1 LPDWQDCQIC
11 KIFRLP
17 DWQDLKDFFKIKDS
31 RFEDLKIQSGNL
43 AISKL
48 ENSIDSITTLSIA
61 DCRLPIEKKFLYP
74 AGRG

>member
-1 LPDWQDCQIC
+1 LQ
-11 KIFRLP
+11 

-43 AISKL
+43 AIGKL

-61 DCRLPIEKKFLYP
+61 DCRLPIEKKLDSCWSLHLRNQ
-74 AGRG
+74 GQE